1 LQLVPDCV
9 TVNVRPATVNV
20 PVRWVDTFVGSTRKA
35 TGPVPVPFTPPMIE
49 IHETLLAA
57 VHEHAAVVVTTVD
70 PVPPFA
76 GVVRL
81 VGAIENEQL
90 AAAWFTV
97 NVWPPIVSVPLR
109 GCVSVF
115 AAAL

>member
-1 LQLVPDCV
+1 
-9 TVNVRPATVNV
+9 
-20 PVRWVDTFVGSTRKA
+20 
-35 TGPVPVPFTPPMIE
+35 
-49 IHETLLAA
+49 
-57 VHEHAAVVVTTVD
+57 VVTTVD